1 LSHKGSTSWLSIAQ
15 QSFKRQDIASN
26 NHYLRHSASY
36 VAIYT
41 AVQDHKLTLRQGLVT
56 FVFAFP
62 AIWTMDRFGRR
73 ALLLSTFPQMAW
85 CLLAAGFCFLMPKE
99 NSAKVPLIAF
109 FVYLFGAFYGPG
121 RRTYWS
127 SSDFADNLQELVP
140 YHPSISRS
148 RSLSLIAKSEPLS
161 RSVLTMQ

>member
-1 LSHKGSTSWLSIAQ
+1 M
-15 QSFKRQDIASN
+15 
-26 NHYLRHSASY
+26 
-36 VAIYT
+36 
-41 AVQDHKLTLRQGLVT
+41 T

-121 RRTYWS
+121 KSCRPTMIAGS
-127 SSDFADNLQELVP
+127 GPDN
-140 YHPSISRS
+140 
-148 RSLSLIAKSEPLS
+148 
-161 RSVLTMQ
+161 M